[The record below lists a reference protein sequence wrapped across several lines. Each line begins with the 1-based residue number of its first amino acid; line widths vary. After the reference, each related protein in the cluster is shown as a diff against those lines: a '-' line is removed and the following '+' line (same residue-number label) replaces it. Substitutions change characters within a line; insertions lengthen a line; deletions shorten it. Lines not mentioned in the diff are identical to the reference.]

1 MKRFIFS
8 AIALMVAATACTES
22 GLIDTPNMYGSAIVF
37 DTYIGKTPVTK
48 AESIDLDYL
57 EDVNNGGIRIYAFMS
72 DKGNAN
78 PSNINFSS
86 AYMNGRIMCTEDK
99 TTQDEV
105 EKSVWEYQAKVL
117 NEENQLEWT
126 AEDVYW
132 PGDVDL
138 AFVAYKADG
147 YTPTINGDDFSFDFT
162 IATKISEQADL
173 LVSPLQFVSE
183 TIGNDT
189 YVNLQ
194 FHHLLSRVGFSVI
207 ATDPNENVDITIHS
221 LRLCGRFPKKGKVSL
236 KSTSASIQVYDNE
249 DNEDNYENFY
259 DLFESG
265 QPFTVNSVKCGSA
278 VTGDDSRI
286 YDEDLNNRFMM
297 LMPGQLDGAYIEVEY
312 QLTGDE
318 ERFAKVELGN
328 LSLKAGFAYE
338 FVLEVAT
345 ESIEFSGVVEG
356 DWDSNGNTN
365 LPQEN

>member
-8 AIALMVAATACTES
+8 VIALMAAATACTES
-22 GLIDTPNMYGSAIVF
+22 GLIDSPQHYGSQILF

-48 AESIDLDYL
+48 AESIDLAYL
-57 EDVNNGGIRIYAFMS
+57 EDVDNGGAHIYAFMS
-72 DKGNAN
+72 DKENAN
-78 PSNINFSS
+78 PNNIDFSS
-86 AYMNGRIMCTEDK
+86 AYMDGRIVCTEE
-99 TTQDEV
+99 TTETNQ
-105 EKSVWEYQAKVL
+105 KVWEYQVVTPQNIWA
-117 NEENQLEWT
+117 T
-126 AEDVYW
+126 EDVYW
-132 PGDVDL
+132 PGDVNL
-138 AFVAYKADG
+138 AFVAYKAEDC
-147 YTPTINGDDFSFDFT
+147 TPVANGDDFYFDF
-162 IATKISEQADL
+162 IIEDNISEQVDL

-249 DNEDNYENFY
+249 DNEDNYKNFY

>member
-22 GLIDTPNMYGSAIVF
+22 GLIDSPELYGSQIVF
-37 DTYIGKTPVTK
+37 DTYIGKTPVSK
-48 AESIDLDYL
+48 AESIDLNYL
-57 EDVNNGGIRIYAFMS
+57 EDPDNGGARIYAFMS

-78 PSNINFSS
+78 PNNINFSS
-86 AYMNGRIMCTEDK
+86 AYMDGRIMCTEDK
-99 TTQDEV
+99 VTQAGQ
-105 EKSVWEYQAKVL
+105 EKSVWEYQTEVL

-132 PGDVDL
+132 PGDVNL
-138 AFVAYKADG
+138 AFVAYKADDC
-147 YTPTINGDDFSFDFT
+147 TPTINGDDFSFDFT
-162 IATKISEQADL
+162 IASNVTDQVDL

-183 TIGNDT
+183 NDSGDT

-207 ATDPNENVDITIHS
+207 ATDPNEEVSITIHS
-221 LRLCGRFPKKGKVSL
+221 LKLCGMFPTKGKVSL
-236 KSTSASIQVYDNE
+236 KTTTASIQAYEGSNETYATYYD
-249 DNEDNYENFY
+249 F
-259 DLFESG
+259 FQAG
-265 QPFTVNSVKCGSA
+265 QSFTVNSSLCNSA
-278 VTGDDSRI
+278 VGINAGDV
-286 YDEDLNNRFMM
+286 NGRFMM

-318 ERFAKVELGN
+318 KRFAKVELGSM
-328 LSLKAGFAYE
+328 LLKAGFAYE

-356 DWDSNGNTN
+356 DWGSTGTNGNTN
-365 LPQEN
+365 IPQ